1 MDFIAIEILK
11 KDGIKVDT
19 FEISDN
25 YIKKGNKGII
35 IPFLGENKKVELS
48 QGIMNYSDNKRFFH
62 NCNIP
67 GNLCVPILL
76 KNNIKIIGIHSGYN
90 KIKNE
95 YTGIYFH
102 HIFLNPIENE
112 PNIKKD
118 FKDCKD

>member
-1 MDFIAIEILK
+1 MAIEIENN
-11 KDGIKVDT
+11 DDIKVDT
-19 FEISDN
+19 FEITEYYYKN
-25 YIKKGNKGII
+25 KENKGII
-35 IPFLGENKKVELS
+35 IQFLGENNKVELS
-48 QGIMNYSDNKRFFH
+48 QGIMNHSNSMRFIY

-67 GNLCVPILL
+67 GNLCAPILL
-76 KNNIKIIGIHSGYN
+76 KGNIKIIGIHSGYN

-102 HIFLNPIENE
+102 HIFLNPVENE